1 MRRIRSGFTLI
12 ELLVVIAIIAI
23 LIGLL
28 LPAVQKVREAAARTQ
43 CLNNLKQIGLA
54 LHNHES
60 TYGYFPTAGANNQ
73 AWWGGSAYA
82 NLGVE
87 VQGWGYQ
94 VLPYIE
100 QQSLYNIGQGNNGNT
115 WTASIGKAE
124 DEVVVKT
131 FLCPSRGYRT
141 AQPAPW
147 GAVYA
152 MTDYAGVM
160 VEWGN
165 EWQLTAPN
173 SNEPNTFKG
182 VITKVAHIQTGGTM
196 TKYPKV
202 GPLTVPDGTSNTIAL
217 MEKSVNAKFLQPSV
231 SPFWTWW
238 ELPGW
243 AFNADW
249 PTMRLIGNWIPL
261 LNDNQDRTAAG
272 LSWYVIDPTTGL
284 TQEFG
289 FGSAHTG
296 VTNAVFADGS
306 VRSVKNSANPC
317 GNLTNGN
324 NGPCVLYQLGR
335 RDDGIPT
342 DASAY

>member
-1 MRRIRSGFTLI
+1 MRRTRLGFTLI

-54 LHNHES
+54 MHNHES

-73 AWWGGSAYA
+73 AWWGGAAYA
-82 NLGVE
+82 NYGME

-94 VLPYIE
+94 LLPYIE
-100 QQSLYNIGQGNNGNT
+100 QQSLFTIGQGNNGNT
-115 WTASIGKAE
+115 WNAAIGKAE

-131 FLCPSRGYRT
+131 YLCPARGNRT

-173 SNEPNTFKG
+173 SNETNTFKG
-182 VITKVAHIQTGGTM
+182 VITKAGHIQSNGTV
-196 TKYPKV
+196 TKYAKV
-202 GPLTVPDGTSNTIAL
+202 TPLTVTDGTSNTIAI
-217 MEKSVNAKFLQPSV
+217 MEKSVNAKFYQPSV

-243 AFNADW
+243 AFAADW
-249 PTMRLIGNWIPL
+249 PTMRLIGNWMPL
-261 LNDNQDRTAAG
+261 VNDTQDRTAAG
-272 LSWYVIDPTTGL
+272 LGWWVINSSTGL
-284 TQEFG
+284 SQEFG
-289 FGSAHTG
+289 FGSPHPG
-296 VTNAVFADGS
+296 ITNAVFADGS
-306 VRSVKNSANPC
+306 VKSVKNTAGNC
-317 GNLTNGN
+317 GNLSYSDAS
-324 NGPCVLYQLGR
+324 CVLYRLGK
-335 RDDGIPT
+335 RDDGALFNQ
-342 DASAY
+342 DY

>member
-1 MRRIRSGFTLI
+1 MRRAFTLI

-54 LHNHES
+54 MHNHDS

-82 NLGVE
+82 NYGVE

-94 VLPYIE
+94 LLPYIE
-100 QQSLYNIGQGNNGNT
+100 QQQVYNIGQGNNGNT
-115 WTASIGKAE
+115 WNASIGKAE
-124 DEVVVKT
+124 DEVVIKT
-131 FLCPSRGYRT
+131 YLCPARNYRT
-141 AQPAPW
+141 AQAAPW

-173 SNEPNTFKG
+173 SNETNTFKG
-182 VITKVAHIQTGGTM
+182 IITKVGHFNASGGTTAL
-196 TKYPKV
+196 TKYGKV
-202 GPLTVPDGTSNTIAL
+202 GAGTVSDGTSNTIAI
-217 MEKSVNAKFLQPSV
+217 MEKSVNARFNQPSV

-243 AFNADW
+243 AFAADW

-261 LNDNQDRTAAG
+261 INDNQDRTAAG
-272 LSWYVIDPTTGL
+272 LGWYVIDSSTGL

-289 FGSAHTG
+289 FGSAHPG
-296 VTNAVFADGS
+296 ITNAVFADGS
-306 VRSVKNSANPC
+306 VRTIRNSAGNC
-317 GNLTNGN
+317 GNLSYSDNT
-324 NGPCVLYQLGR
+324 CVLYHLGK
-335 RDDGIPT
+335 RDDGFTIDPNGF
-342 DASAY
+342 